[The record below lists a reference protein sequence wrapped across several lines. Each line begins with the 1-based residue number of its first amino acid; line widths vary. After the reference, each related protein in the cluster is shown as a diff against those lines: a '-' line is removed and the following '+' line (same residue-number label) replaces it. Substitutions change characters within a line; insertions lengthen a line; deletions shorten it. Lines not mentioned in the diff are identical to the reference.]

1 MCAIPFRIT
10 GSTTVRYTIY
20 RNGVAATTG
29 TRTYATSAPSD
40 TACAPGSMYEVARI
54 TL

>member
-10 GSTTVRYTIY
+10 GMTAVRYTIY
-20 RNGVAATTG
+20 RNGAAVSTG
-29 TRTYATSAPSD
+29 SRTYTTSAPND